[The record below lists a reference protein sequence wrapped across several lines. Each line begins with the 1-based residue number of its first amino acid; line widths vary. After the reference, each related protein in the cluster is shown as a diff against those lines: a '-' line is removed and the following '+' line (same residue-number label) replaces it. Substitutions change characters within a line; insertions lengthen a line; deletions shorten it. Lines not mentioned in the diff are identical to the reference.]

1 MRGLPVTGRSA
12 VELGIVNRTPG
23 VMYED
28 FVTFGQTDLSLTAT
42 AGRWIVGGLN
52 SAIAS
57 IDQMDVV
64 VADGTDIIGAVEI
77 TTTGSS
83 GDECFMQLEGA
94 PFLCAVGRKMVFS
107 TRVRLD
113 TITTANQYFGMWV
126 PGAVATG
133 SVDPEDTQANGF
145 GFAVVAGVVNYQAKN
160 ATTTLANTAAGLSLT
175 ASTTTGWH
183 VFEIYWDGVNT
194 LEFYV
199 DRTKYVSYSGAAIP
213 LNLYLAPA
221 IGLSTGSAAAKAM
234 KVDWIYAA
242 VEAPPN
248 GR

>member
-12 VELGIVNRTPG
+12 VELGVINRTPA
-23 VMYED
+23 VLYED
-28 FVTFGQTDLSLTAT
+28 FICFGQTDLSITAT

-64 VADGTDIIGAVEI
+64 VADGEVTGAIEVT
-77 TTTGSS
+77 TTTGS

-94 PFLCAVGRKMVFS
+94 PFICALGRKMVFS

-113 TITTANQYFGMWV
+113 TITTANQYFGMWI

-133 SVDPEDTQANGF
+133 SVDPEDTQVSGF
-145 GFAVVAGVVNYQAKN
+145 GFAVVAGVVNYQVKN
-160 ATTTLANTAAGLSLT
+160 ATTTLANTAAGLTLT

-183 VFEIYWDGVNT
+183 KFEIYWDGVNT
-194 LEFYV
+194 LEFWV
-199 DRTKYVSYSGAAIP
+199 DGTRYVSYTGAAIP

-221 IGLSTGSAAAKAM
+221 IGISTGSGAAKAM
-234 KVDWIYAA
+234 KCDWIYAA
-242 VEAPPN
+242 TEAPVA